1 MGISQLQGSPWHVEQ
16 MHRKEGDDRRHKS
29 YCKFYNPVTKQCKD
43 CRKCKGSRYCLDYVR
58 LSDAE
63 FRQRQEDAAEAKR
76 LLAKGYSTSEVA
88 TLQEQKQ
95 KAKKEQHK
103 QATSPKK
110 NKANTKAVINK
121 LPNLQGKYINHKGY
135 GRGLVVEQSG
145 DVVSVDYSGVT
156 KAQQLSTLIKN
167 NLIEY

>member
-76 LLAKGYSTSEVA
+76 LLAKGYSASEVA

-95 KAKKEQHK
+95 KAKKVQHK
-103 QATSPKK
+103 QTTSPKK

-156 KAQQLSTLIKN
+156 KAQRLSTLIKN

>member
-76 LLAKGYSTSEVA
+76 LLAKGYSASEVA

-95 KAKKEQHK
+95 NAKKVQHK
-103 QATSPKK
+103 QTTSPKK

-145 DVVSVDYSGVT
+145 DVVSVDYSGVI

>member
-43 CRKCKGSRYCLDYVR
+43 CRKCKGSRYCLDYIR

-76 LLAKGYSTSEVA
+76 LLAKGYSASEVA

-95 KAKKEQHK
+95 KAKKVQHK
-103 QATSPKK
+103 QTTSPKK

-145 DVVSVDYSGVT
+145 DVVSVDYSGVI

>member
-43 CRKCKGSRYCLDYVR
+43 CRKCKGSRYCLDYIR
-58 LSDAE
+58 LSDDE
-63 FRQRQEDAAEAKR
+63 FRQRQEDAAETKR

-88 TLQEQKQ
+88 ALQEQKR
-95 KAKKEQHK
+95 KAKKAQHK
-103 QATSPKK
+103 QTTSPKK
-110 NKANTKAVINK
+110 AATNAKPIINK
-121 LPNLQGKYINHKGY
+121 LPNLQGKFINHKGY

>member
-95 KAKKEQHK
+95 KAKKVQHK
-103 QATSPKK
+103 QTTSPKK

-145 DVVSVDYSGVT
+145 DVVSVDYSGVI